1 LAEQIEV
8 GPTVHAALQQLEL
21 VDLALGLAVA
31 PVQLKRGLDRCPV
44 FHQTR
49 AGQRSHQ
56 GIADPRRCLERR
68 SEAER
73 APLQRLDQVLVGWAA
88 GEVPLV
94 RAFSDGL
101 PPNRAGLFPGTRLSR
116 ASTRDALPR
125 GTPRVD
131 GDVAILAGD
140 QSLPL
145 ARGHLLH
152 PGRDRATAM
161 SLEVLQVTHVMDLHT
176 VV

>member
-1 LAEQIEV
+1 MLLLTGSFRPLLPGDRSRLARIRQWPEDRVANSSGRLEGRSETEQ
-8 GPTVHAALQQLEL
+8 AALQ
-21 VDLALGLAVA
+21 
-31 PVQLKRGLDRCPV
+31 C
-44 FHQTR
+44 
-49 AGQRSHQ
+49 
-56 GIADPRRCLERR
+56 
-68 SEAER
+68 
-73 APLQRLDQVLVGWAA
+73 LDQVLVGWAA

-131 GDVAILAGD
+131 GDVAIVAGD

-145 ARGHLLH
+145 ARGHLLD